1 MLFFTLLGF
10 GLRLY
15 HLDFQPLWGDEG
27 WSVYFATENLGQL
40 IALTAADIHPPLY
53 YLLLKGWFGL
63 MGVGPEAARL
73 LSVLI
78 GTLLIPVLLVLGR
91 RLFGARVGVIAAAVA
106 ALMPMAIY
114 YAQEVRMYGLVTLLG
129 AASTYFFVRWQPY
142 IEKPSAGRAYLLGYI
157 ATTSA
162 ALYTMYYAA
171 FIVLFQLLY
180 TLIVYLRPA
189 SRRPNR
195 FLALLGPFLLV
206 GLLYLPWVI
215 YAAPRLLDYIDN
227 KRNVEGYTP
236 LGLDRFFGDHVI
248 AFSLGHLPDDL
259 RSYAWAVLVAAGLAL
274 LGWVVALLK
283 RNQAALLISLYLFGP
298 LTLGYLIN
306 LLYPF
311 TPRFFERT
319 LLLAAPAYW
328 LLVAAGLRW
337 LWARHTLFLGLA
349 ASGLLLVTLVSLFS
363 FYNWARYPAEDYR
376 PLLADIAAQTTPQDT
391 VLASYQWQLGLY
403 RAYLPPPRPDLFP
416 VPGWGRDWS
425 AAAGG
430 SARLTADLTAIFK
443 QSPRLWFPAY
453 QASGHIWEDE
463 AEQAIAKLGY
473 PALLEWYSP
482 QTKLTLAG
490 SGQMPMAPAEAVN
503 FGDRLNL
510 VEAEVGNQVFE
521 AGRDV
526 IPIRL
531 VWQKT
536 ANLGSEPRVSL
547 RLTDAAGRTWTTRDS
562 FPQAGH
568 AFFTDLDIG
577 ELLTDHHG
585 LLTPAGAPPGL
596 YRLLLSVRQ
605 GDDAHPLDLLNP
617 AKQPTGAEA
626 LLAEVELV
634 EPEPPLAPAALPVQ
648 IELKANFGQ
657 AARLVGYSL
666 GQPPF
671 KSGQA
676 LPLTLFWQS
685 QAEGLEQL
693 SVVVELEDATGQIP
707 VTHDHEPIWPA
718 TEWHV
723 GTLLRDPHDI
733 SLPPTLPPGDYR
745 LFISLVTG
753 QGEHL
758 MVQGSNRLLLGT
770 IATSDRPH
778 NFDAPAPAEPLS
790 VNFSGQVELVG
801 FDLPETHVAA
811 GGVLPV
817 TLYWHSLAT
826 FDKNWKVFV
835 HLIDAAGDIKS
846 QQDQLPGAGQF
857 PTTSWVPDEY
867 ITDSYNIPIPAD
879 LPPGEAVYRLR
890 IGWYDP
896 NDFNRMLVVVDGRI
910 TGDDHIVLESWPIS
924 VE

>member
-10 GLRLY
+10 GLRL
-15 HLDFQPLWGDEG
+15 HQLDFQPLWGDEG
-27 WSVYFATENLGQL
+27 WSVYFASENVWQL

-78 GTLLIPVLLVLGR
+78 GTLLMPVLFVLGR
-91 RLFGARVGVIAAAVA
+91 RLFGARVGVIAAAVV

-129 AASTYFFVRWQPY
+129 AASTYFFFRWQQHL
-142 IEKPSAGRAYLLGYI
+142 EKPSAGRAYLLGYV
-157 ATTSA
+157 ATTTA

-180 TLIVYLRPA
+180 VLIVHLKSA
-189 SRRPNR
+189 SRHSNR
-195 FLALLGPFLLV
+195 VLTLVGPFLLV

-227 KRNVEGYTP
+227 KRNVEGYAS
-236 LGLDRFFGDHVI
+236 LGPGRFFGDHII
-248 AFSLGHLPDDL
+248 AFSLGHLPDYM
-259 RSYAWAVLVAAGLAL
+259 RGYAWAALVAAGLAL

-283 RNQAALLISLYLFGP
+283 RNRAALLITLYLLAP
-298 LTLGYLIN
+298 LTIGYLIN

-328 LLVAAGLRW
+328 LLMAVGLRW
-337 LWARHTLFLGLA
+337 LWVRHSLFFGLA

-363 FYNWARYPAEDYR
+363 FYNWPRYPAEDYR
-376 PLLADIAAQTTPQDT
+376 PLLADIAAQATPEDT

-403 RAYLPPPRPDLFP
+403 RAYLTPPRPNLFS

-430 SARLTADLTAIFK
+430 AARLRADLTAIFE

-463 AEQAIAKLGY
+463 AEQAIADLGF

-503 FGDRLNL
+503 FGDRLSL
-510 VEAEVGNQVFE
+510 IEAEVGDQPFE
-521 AGRDV
+521 AGRDI

-536 ANLGSEPRVSL
+536 ANLGSEHRVSL
-547 RLTDAAGRTWTTRDS
+547 RLVDAAGRTWTTRDS
-562 FPQAGH
+562 FPLAGH
-568 AFFTDLDIG
+568 AFFTELDLG

-585 LLTPAGAPPGL
+585 LLTPAGAPPSL
-596 YRLLLSVRQ
+596 YRLLLSVRRV
-605 GDDAHPLDLLNP
+605 DDAHPLDLLNP
-617 AKQPTGAEA
+617 AKQPTGAET
-626 LLAEVELV
+626 LLAEVELG
-634 EPEPPLAPAALPVQ
+634 EPEPPLGPAALPIQTELTADFDQVVQ
-648 IELKANFGQ
+648 L
-657 AARLVGYSL
+657 LGYSL

-671 KSGQA
+671 KSGEA

-685 QAEGLEQL
+685 QAERLEQL
-693 SVVVELEDATGQIP
+693 SVVVELEDAAGQIL
-707 VTHDHEPIWPA
+707 VTHDREPLWPA

-723 GTLLRDPHDI
+723 GTLLRDPHDV
-733 SLPPTLPPGDYR
+733 SLPPTLPPGDYQ
-745 LFISLVTG
+745 LFVSLVTG
-753 QGEHL
+753 QGERL
-758 MVQGSNRLLLGT
+758 AVQGDTRLLLETVTT
-770 IATSDRPH
+770 IDRPH
-778 NFDAPAPAEPLS
+778 NFAAPAPAEPLS

-801 FDLPETHVAA
+801 FDLPERHVGA
-811 GGVLPV
+811 GSTLPL
-817 TLYWHSLAT
+817 TLYWHSLTT

-835 HLIDAAGDIKS
+835 HLIDAAGEIKS
-846 QQDQLPGAGQF
+846 QQDQIPGAGQF
-857 PTTSWVPDEY
+857 PTTGWVPDEY
-867 ITDSYNIPIPAD
+867 LTDSYNIPIPAD
-879 LPPGEAVYRLR
+879 LPSGEAAYRLR
-890 IGWYDP
+890 IGLYDA
-896 NDFNRMLVVVDGRI
+896 NDFSRMLVVVDGRI
-910 TGDDHIVLESWPIS
+910 TGDDHVVLESWPIS

>member
-10 GLRLY
+10 GLRL
-15 HLDFQPLWGDEG
+15 HRLDFQPLWGDEG
-27 WSVYFATENLGQL
+27 WSVYFATENLLQL

-78 GTLLIPVLLVLGR
+78 GTLLIPVLFVLGR
-91 RLFGARVGVIAAAVA
+91 RLFGARVGVIAAAIA

-129 AASTYFFVRWQPY
+129 AASTYFLVRWQQH
-142 IEKPSAGRAYLLGYI
+142 IEKPSAGRVYLLGYI
-157 ATTSA
+157 ATMTA

-180 TLIVYLRPA
+180 TLIVYLRSA
-189 SRRPNR
+189 SRHLNR
-195 FLALLGPFLLV
+195 VLTLAGPFLLV

-215 YAAPRLLDYIDN
+215 YATPRLLDYIDN
-227 KRNVEGYTP
+227 KRNVEGYAP
-236 LGLDRFFGDHVI
+236 LGLARFFSDHII
-248 AFSLGHLPDDL
+248 AFSLGHLPDYMLD
-259 RSYAWAVLVAAGLAL
+259 YAWVALIAAGLAL
-274 LGWVVALLK
+274 VGLVFAFLKRPRSALL
-283 RNQAALLISLYLFGP
+283 LCLYLLTP
-298 LTLGYLIN
+298 LTIGYLVN

-311 TPRFFERT
+311 TPRYFERT
-319 LLLAAPAYW
+319 LLLAAPAFW
-328 LLVAAGLRW
+328 LLIAVGLGW
-337 LWARHTLFLGLA
+337 LWARHYLFLGLA
-349 ASGLLLVTLVSLFS
+349 TAGLLLVTLVSLFS
-363 FYNWARYPAEDYR
+363 FYNWPRYPAEDYR
-376 PLLADIAAQTTPQDT
+376 PLLADISAQVTPEDT

-403 RAYLPPPRPDLFP
+403 RAYLSAPRPHLFP

-430 SARLTADLTAIFK
+430 SARLTADLTAIFE

-463 AEQAIAKLGY
+463 AEQAIADLGY

-490 SGQMPMAPAEAVN
+490 SGQMPMKPAEAVN
-503 FGDRLNL
+503 FGDRLSL
-510 VEAEVGNQVFE
+510 IEAEVGDEVFE
-521 AGRDV
+521 TGRDI

-536 ANLGSEPRVSL
+536 ANLGSEHRVSL
-547 RLTDAAGRTWTTRDS
+547 RLADAAGRTWTTRDS
-562 FPQAGH
+562 YPQAGH

-577 ELLTDHHG
+577 GLLTDHHG

-596 YRLLLSVRQ
+596 YRLLLSVRRI
-605 GDDAHPLDLLNP
+605 DDAHPLDLLNQ
-617 AKQPTGAEA
+617 AKQPTGAEL
-626 LLAEVELV
+626 LLAEVELG

-648 IELKANFGQ
+648 TELMANFGQ

-671 KSGQA
+671 KSGEA

-693 SVVVELEDATGQIP
+693 SAVVELEDEAGQIL
-707 VTHDHEPIWPA
+707 VTHDREPLWPA
-718 TEWHV
+718 TEWRV

-733 SLPPTLPPGDYR
+733 SLPPTLPPGDYQ
-745 LFISLVTG
+745 LFVSLVTG
-753 QGEHL
+753 QGDHL
-758 MVQGSNRLLLGT
+758 TVQGASRLLLGT
-770 IATSDRPH
+770 VTTTERPH
-778 NFDAPAPAEPLS
+778 NFEAPVPSEPLA
-790 VNFSGQVELVG
+790 VNFSGQVELIG
-801 FDLPETHVAA
+801 FDLPETSVDA
-811 GGVLPV
+811 GSTLPL
-817 TLYWHSLAT
+817 TLYWHSLTT
-826 FDKNWKVFV
+826 FDQNWKVFV
-835 HLIDAAGDIKS
+835 HLIDADGNIKS
-846 QQDQLPGAGQF
+846 QQDQIPGAGQF

-879 LPPGEAVYRLR
+879 LPPGEAAYRLR
-890 IGWYDP
+890 IGLYDA
-896 NDFNRMLVVVDGRI
+896 NDFNRMLVVAEGQI
-910 TGDDHIVLESWPIS
+910 TGDHVVLESWPIS